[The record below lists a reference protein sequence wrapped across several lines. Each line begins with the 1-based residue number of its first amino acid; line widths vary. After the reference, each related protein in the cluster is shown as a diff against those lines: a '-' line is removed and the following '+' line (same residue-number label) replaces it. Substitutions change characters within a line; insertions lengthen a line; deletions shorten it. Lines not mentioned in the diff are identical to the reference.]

1 MQIKL
6 NLKPTIW
13 QQEVIDAVKPS
24 LNSGKTFVVVS
35 GRQRGKTRMITALL
49 LIMALQKK
57 SVSMLVEPTI
67 SQSMRIFEEL
77 KDSLEGTKLLKKA
90 NGSSLII
97 TLINGSEIWFKSS
110 AQKDGL
116 RGGTVSGILIID
128 EAAFVPDDI
137 MQIILPTV
145 NVHKAPVLMCSTP
158 LFASGYFYQMT
169 CEGLSK
175 NPNVDLFE
183 WSLDKYDMSQFI
195 TPEQY
200 KFYERTYSKQ
210 QFQAEILGQ
219 FIKDKSFVFGDYK
232 SCIINPEDKIIKYMG
247 IDWATGNGGDSTV
260 VTMMNANK
268 EVVKIWSTNNLPPTE
283 QLKMIAMLINQN
295 NELAQVLVE
304 MNSIGTVY
312 YDSLLSLVDVNKRGL
327 IEGFQTTND
336 SKREIIENLI
346 KAFADKDV
354 KIIDDDQLD
363 IQLQHYMIEKTK
375 TGYTYNAPKSMHDD
389 YVMSLAIC
397 YHAANNSNMG
407 GFWV

>member
-1 MQIKL
+1 MKIKL
-6 NLKPTIW
+6 NFSPTVW
-13 QQEVIDAVKPS
+13 QQEVIDRVKPS

-49 LIMALQKK
+49 LVMALQKK

-67 SQSMRIFEEL
+67 AQSMRIFEEL
-77 KDSLEGTKLLKKA
+77 KDSLEGTRLLKKA

-116 RGGTVSGILIID
+116 RGGTVSGILVID
-128 EAAFVPDDI
+128 EAAFVPDEI
-137 MQIILPTV
+137 MQVILPMV

-169 CEGLSK
+169 CEGLGK
-175 NPNVDLFE
+175 NPNVELFE
-183 WSLDKYDMSQFI
+183 WSLDKYDMSMFI

-200 KFYERTYSKQ
+200 RFYERTYSKQ

-219 FIKDKSFVFGDYK
+219 FIKDKSFIFGDYT
-232 SCIINPEDKIIKYMG
+232 SCILEPEDRVIKYMG
-247 IDWATGNGGDSTV
+247 IDWATGSGGDSTV
-260 VTMMNANK
+260 VTMMNASK

-295 NELAQVLVE
+295 NDLENVLVE

-312 YDSLLSLVDVNKRGL
+312 YDSLLNLVDVDKRGL
-327 IEGFQTTND
+327 IDGFQTTND
-336 SKREIIENLI
+336 SKRTIIENLI
-346 KAFADKDV
+346 KAFAEKTIG
-354 KIIDDDQLD
+354 IINDEQLD

-375 TGYTYNAPKSMHDD
+375 NGYTYNAARGLHDD

-397 YHAANNSNMG
+397 YKAAEGASYGN
-407 GFWV
+407 FWV